1 MKNIIFLSP
10 PAAGKGTQSNIIS
23 NKYNIPAI
31 SFGDLLREEASSGS
45 ELGNYIHELQ
55 TKGVLVDDDIA
66 LKVLEKRLNMN
77 DCLNGYILDGYPRNI
92 NQAHSYDELLNKLN
106 RDLGIVIF
114 LNPPFDEIKNRVV
127 GRVSCPKCKATFN
140 EEIEFLKPK
149 KQGICD
155 KCGSNLVKR
164 SDDNLEAYKT
174 RYDVYLNSTS
184 PLIDFYKER
193 KVLYEVDDVDIDIV
207 TSKIINIVEGNND

>member
-77 DCLNGYILDGYPRNI
+77 DCSKGYILDGYPRNI
-92 NQAHSYDELLNKLN
+92 NQAHSYDELLRKLN

-149 KQGICD
+149 VQGICD

-174 RYDVYLNSTS
+174 RYDVYLTSTS

-193 KVLYEVDDVDIDIV
+193 NVLYEIDDVNIDTV
-207 TSKIINIVEGNND
+207 TSKIIEIIEGNND

>member
-23 NKYNIPAI
+23 EKYNIPAI

-66 LKVLEKRLNMN
+66 LKVLEKRLNES

-92 NQAHSYDELLNKLN
+92 NQAHAYDELLKKLN

-114 LNPPFDEIKNRVV
+114 LNPPFDEIKSRVV
-127 GRVSCPKCKATFN
+127 GRVNCPKCKATFN
-140 EEIEFLKPK
+140 EEIDFLKPK

-174 RYDVYLNSTS
+174 RYDVYLEKTS

-193 KVLYEVDDVDIDIV
+193 NVLYEIDDVNIDIV
-207 TSKIINIVEGNND
+207 TSKIIEIIEGNND

>member
-77 DCLNGYILDGYPRNI
+77 DCSKGYILDGYPRNI
-92 NQAHSYDELLNKLN
+92 NQANSYDELLRKLN

-140 EEIEFLKPK
+140 EKIEFLKPK
-149 KQGICD
+149 VQGICD

-174 RYDVYLNSTS
+174 RYDVYLTSTS

-193 KVLYEVDDVDIDIV
+193 NVLYEIDDVNIDTV
-207 TSKIINIVEGNND
+207 TSKIIEIIEGNND

>member
-1 MKNIIFLSP
+1 MNNIIFLSP

-31 SFGDLLREEASSGS
+31 SFGDLLRDEASSGS

-66 LKVLEKRLNMN
+66 LKVLEKRLNMG

-92 NQAHSYDELLNKLN
+92 NQANSYDELLKKLN

-140 EEIEFLKPK
+140 EEIDFLKPK

-174 RYDVYLNSTS
+174 RYDVYLEKTS

-193 KVLYEVDDVDIDIV
+193 NVLYEINDVDIDIV
-207 TSKIINIVEGNND
+207 TSKIIEIIEGNND

>member
-10 PAAGKGTQSNIIS
+10 PAAGKGTQSNKIS
-23 NKYNIPAI
+23 EKYNIPAI

-55 TKGVLVDDDIA
+55 TKGVLVDDSIA
-66 LKVLEKRLNMN
+66 LEVLEKRLKKD

-114 LNPPFDEIKNRVV
+114 LNPPFDEIKTRVV
-127 GRVSCPKCKATFN
+127 GRVSCPECKATYN

-155 KCGSNLVKR
+155 KCGSTLVKR

-174 RYDVYLNSTS
+174 RYDVYLEKTS
-184 PLIDFYKER
+184 PLIDFYRER
-193 KVLYEVDDVDIDIV
+193 NVLYEIDDVDIDIV
-207 TSKIINIVEGNND
+207 TSKIIDIIEGNND

>member
-1 MKNIIFLSP
+1 MKNIIFLSA

-31 SFGDLLREEASSGS
+31 SFGDLLREEATSGS

-66 LKVLEKRLNMN
+66 LKVLEKRLNNN

-92 NQAHSYDELLNKLN
+92 NQAYSYDELLKKLN

-114 LNPPFDEIKNRVV
+114 LNPPFDEIKNRVI

-140 EEIEFLKPK
+140 EKIEFLKPK

-155 KCGSNLVKR
+155 KCGSSLVKR

-174 RYDVYLNSTS
+174 RYDVYLKSTS

-193 KVLYEVDDVDIDIV
+193 KVLYEIDDVDIDIV
-207 TSKIINIVEGNND
+207 TSKIIDIIEGNND

>member
-77 DCLNGYILDGYPRNI
+77 DCSKGYILDGYPRNI
-92 NQAHSYDELLNKLN
+92 NQANSYDELLRKLN

-149 KQGICD
+149 VQGICD

-174 RYDVYLNSTS
+174 RYDVYLTSTS

-193 KVLYEVDDVDIDIV
+193 NVLYEIDDVNIDTV
-207 TSKIINIVEGNND
+207 TSKIIEIIEGNND